1 MSENE
6 TSGRYMKIAE
16 LVRKVADRL
25 EDIADDIEDIL
36 EESGGELDDMI
47 DELEELVLD
56 VCDTFR
62 NCTVCPIRK
71 ECDFA
76 ENGCDEAYNCEA
88 CPRLQ
93 ICLERGWLEL
103 EWSE

>member
-1 MSENE
+1 MTENE
-6 TSGRYMKIAE
+6 TSKKYLRIAL
-16 LVRKVADRL
+16 LVGKVADRL
-25 EDIADDIEDIL
+25 EDIAGDIEDIL
-36 EESGGELDDMI
+36 GESGGELDDMI

-76 ENGCDEAYNCEA
+76 EKGCDEAYNCEA

-93 ICLERGWLEL
+93 ICLERGGLKLEL
-103 EWSE
+103 GE